1 MLELITGLINLEL
14 HTKLR
19 SKDHPLNPL
28 FDKCEADNNLW
39 LYYLGF
45 AIDEYILQINDLDT
59 IHNSLATKPEDPA
72 NAVEPVA

>member
-14 HTKLR
+14 QTKLR
-19 SKDHPLNPL
+19 SEDHPLNPL

-45 AIDEYILQINDLDT
+45 AIEEYILQINDLDT
-59 IHNSLATKPEDPA
+59 IYKSLTTKHEDLV